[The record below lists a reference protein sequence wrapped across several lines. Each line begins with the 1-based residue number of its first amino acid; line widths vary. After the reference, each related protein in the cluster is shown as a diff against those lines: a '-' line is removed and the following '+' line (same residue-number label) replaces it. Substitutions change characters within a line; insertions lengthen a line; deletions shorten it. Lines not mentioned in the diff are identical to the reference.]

1 MARKSRK
8 EAIRA
13 ANGGYTAAVQPSGV
27 CESETAY
34 NAWGYVRL
42 SILDTRYRNG
52 SESLQNQK
60 ALLREYAERHSEL
73 HLIEICEDNGET
85 GTNFNRAGFE
95 KLMEAVYT
103 GRANCVIVKDLS
115 RFGRD
120 YLETG
125 NYLEH
130 VFPSLGVRFIS
141 VADGYDSADAT
152 TSECLT
158 VALKNLLNQIYSAD
172 ISRKSGS
179 VLREKIKRGEFIGGY
194 AAYGYLKDPA
204 DRHHLVIDP
213 EAAAVVRKIYEKRL
227 GGMGNTAITRWLNES
242 GILSPCCYRYQK
254 GILLDERFAQPRT
267 WKVQTVKSILENQV
281 YLGHT
286 VQGRRRSEFYSGK
299 PDRLLP
305 PEEWTI
311 VENTHEPIINQV
323 DFDNVQA
330 MCAEKKS
337 QYHTRLG
344 RYDHLGKSENILKG
358 LIFCGDCGRPMV
370 RYKQVSHGQNVFYR
384 YLCPNYADMLE
395 RSGCSYKYLPEEVL
409 LETLRQVIAKEV
421 EQAVDAAALAKK
433 LSQGKENQIASRAAE
448 IKRLN
453 TRLFQV
459 ESRKKASMQ
468 DYLSGELSCSEYE
481 RLRECCDAEA
491 EELKDK
497 ILVLRAGQRKDTE
510 ILTEENPW
518 LRAFG
523 SVSLADQQLTSELAH
538 ALIERITIF
547 AENRI
552 EVIFRFQ
559 NEREQLLSAAE
570 GGVA

>member
-8 EAIRA
+8 EAIRT
-13 ANGGYTAAVQPSGV
+13 ANGGCAAAVQPPDV
-27 CESETAY
+27 CESEIVYRT
-34 NAWGYVRL
+34 WGYVRL
-42 SILDTRYRNG
+42 SILDTRYHNG

-60 ALLREYAERHSEL
+60 ALLREYTERHPNL
-73 HLIEICEDNGET
+73 QLLEICEDNGET

-130 VFPSLGVRFIS
+130 IFPSLGIRFIS
-141 VADGYDSADAT
+141 VVDGYDSADAT
-152 TSECLT
+152 TSEYLT
-158 VALKNLLNQIYSAD
+158 VALKNLLNQMYSAD

-194 AAYGYLKDPA
+194 AAYGYRKDPA

-213 EAAAVVRKIYEKRL
+213 EAAAVVRTIYEKRL
-227 GGMGNTAITRWLNES
+227 SGMGNTAITRWLNES

-254 GILLDERFAQPRT
+254 GILLDERFAQPKI
-267 WKVQTVKSILENQV
+267 WKVESVKNILKNQV

-286 VQGRRRSEFYSGK
+286 VQGRRRSEFYAGK

-305 PEEWTI
+305 PAKWTI
-311 VENTHEPIINQV
+311 VENTHDAIISKEE
-323 DFDNVQA
+323 FDTVQIL
-330 MCAEKKS
+330 CGEKKA
-337 QYHTRLG
+337 QYHARLG
-344 RYDHLGKSENILKG
+344 KYDHLGKSENILKG
-358 LIFCGDCGRPMV
+358 LVFCGDCGRPMV
-370 RYKQVSHGQNVFYR
+370 RYKQVSHGRKVSYR
-384 YLCPNYADMLE
+384 YLCPNYAEMLE
-395 RSGCSYKYLPEEVL
+395 RSGCSYKYLQEEVL
-409 LETLRQVIAKEV
+409 LETLQQVIAKEI
-421 EQAVDAAALAKK
+421 ELAVDATALAKK
-433 LSQGKENQIASRAAE
+433 LSQGKEKLISSRAAE

-459 ESRKKASMQ
+459 DARKKVSMQ
-468 DYLSGELSCSEYE
+468 DYLGGGLSYSEYE

-491 EELKDK
+491 KEVKGA
-497 ILVLRAGQRKDTE
+497 IFALRAGQQHDAET
-510 ILTEENPW
+510 LTEENPW
-518 LRAFG
+518 LRAF
-523 SVSLADQQLTSELAH
+523 STVPVTEHLTGELAH

-547 AENRI
+547 SENRI
-552 EVIFRFQ
+552 EVTFRFQ
-559 NEREQLLSAAE
+559 NEREQLLSVSE
-570 GGVA
+570 SGVA

>member
-13 ANGGYTAAVQPSGV
+13 ANGGCTVDTHSSSV
-27 CESETAY
+27 CESETVY

-60 ALLREYAERHSEL
+60 ALLREYAGQHPDL
-73 HLIEICEDNGET
+73 QLLEICEDNGET

-103 GRANCVIVKDLS
+103 GRANCVIVKDMS

-120 YLETG
+120 YLEAG

-158 VALKNLLNQIYSAD
+158 VALKNLLNQMYSAD

-194 AAYGYLKDPA
+194 AAYGYRKDPA

-213 EAAAVVRKIYEKRL
+213 EAAGVVRTIYEKRL
-227 GGMGNTAITRWLNES
+227 SGIGNTAITRWLNEAE
-242 GILSPCCYRYQK
+242 ILSPCCYRYQK
-254 GILLDERFAQPRT
+254 GILLDQRFAQPRR
-267 WKVQTVKSILENQV
+267 WKVETVKNILRNQV

-286 VQGRRRSEFYSGK
+286 VQGRRRSEFYAGK

-311 VENTHEPIINQV
+311 VENTHEAIISKE
-323 DFDNVQA
+323 DFDAVQLL
-330 MCAEKKS
+330 CGEKKA
-337 QYHTRLG
+337 QYHARLG
-344 RYDHLGKSENILKG
+344 KYDRLGKSENILKG
-358 LIFCGDCGRPMV
+358 LVFCGDCGRPMV
-370 RYKQVSHGQNVFYR
+370 RYKKVSHGQKVFYR
-384 YLCPNYADMLE
+384 YLCPNYAEMLE
-395 RSGCSYKYLPEEVL
+395 RSGCSYKYLPEDVL
-409 LETLRQVIAKEV
+409 LDTLRQVITKEI
-421 EQAVDAAALAKK
+421 ELAVDAVALAKK
-433 LSQGKENQIASRAAE
+433 LSQGKEKQISDRAAE
-448 IKRLN
+448 LKRLN

-459 ESRKKASMQ
+459 EARKKASMQ
-468 DYLSGELSCSEYE
+468 DYLGGELSYSEYE
-481 RLRECCDAEA
+481 HLRECCDAEA
-491 EELKDK
+491 EEVKDM
-497 ILVLRAGQRKDTE
+497 IFALRAGQLHDTE
-510 ILTEENPW
+510 TLTEENPW
-518 LRAFG
+518 LRAF
-523 SVSLADQQLTSELAH
+523 SNVSPTDQLTGELAH
-538 ALIERITIF
+538 ALIERITVF

-552 EVIFRFQ
+552 EVNFRFQ

-570 GGVA
+570 SGVA